1 MKNESLM
8 WTRRK
13 FIQVTATTSV
23 IALGGAFPFAAFA
36 KNNQDD
42 EDIVLTIL
50 HTNDVHSR
58 IEPFPMDGGKNQGLG
73 GVSARSALIKQIR
86 STHKNVLLLD
96 AGDMWQGTPYF
107 NFFNGS
113 VEYDLMNEMQY
124 DAATLGNHDF
134 DIGLEGL
141 KEQLPRA
148 KFSILNA
155 NYDFSNSILKNQIEP
170 YKIFERGG
178 LKVGIFGIGIEL
190 TGLVPE
196 KNYLGVQYNN
206 PIDIANL
213 ISKKL
218 KVEHQCDFVICLS
231 HLGYKYED
239 GKVSDEVLAKNT
251 ANIDLILGGHTHTF
265 FEKPLEYVNIEQ
277 KKVVVNQVG
286 WAGIIL
292 GKLDFHFTK
301 MKKKKYLKF
310 SQKVIGK

>member
-1 MKNESLM
+1 M
-8 WTRRK
+8 WTRKR
-13 FIQVTATTSV
+13 FIKTTAATSI
-23 IALGGAFPFAAFA
+23 IALTGGFPYESFG
-36 KNNQDD
+36 KNASN
-42 EDIVLTIL
+42 EEIILTIL

-73 GVSARSALIKQIR
+73 GAAKRSKLIKEIR
-86 STHKNVLLLD
+86 ATNKNVLLLD

-141 KEQLPRA
+141 QKQLPRA
-148 KFSILNA
+148 KFAILNA
-155 NYDFSNSILKNQIEP
+155 NYDFENSILKNQIEP
-170 YKIFERGG
+170 FKIFEKEG
-178 LKVGIFGIGIEL
+178 LKIGVFGLGIEL
-190 TGLVPE
+190 NGLVPE

-206 PIDIANL
+206 PIDIANK

-218 KVEHQCDFVICLS
+218 KEEFHCDFIICLS

-239 GKVSDEVLAKNT
+239 EKISDEVLAKNT
-251 ANIDLILGGHTHTF
+251 SNIDLILGGHTHTF
-265 FEKPLEYVNIEQ
+265 FDKPLEYTNKEEKI
-277 KKVVVNQVG
+277 VVLNQVG
-286 WAGIIL
+286 WAGIML
-292 GKLDFHFTK
+292 GKLEFHFTK
-301 MKKKKYLKF
+301 MREKKYLKF